1 MAAIK
6 QLVNSLH
13 SSLGIAEF
21 QYQHHS
27 WLLARRNELL
37 VKLGEMKIIK
47 ERLTIGISNIDQ
59 WEAVC
64 LAMVARTMVD
74 RTKNPDSTQNYQV
87 LTFCKN

>member
-1 MAAIK
+1 MAAVK

-27 WLLARRNELL
+27 RLLARRNELL

-47 ERLTIGISNIDQ
+47 EGID
-59 WEAVC
+59 AG
-64 LAMVARTMVD
+64 
-74 RTKNPDSTQNYQV
+74 KN
-87 LTFCKN
+87 

>member
-27 WLLARRNELL
+27 RLLARKNELL
-37 VKLGEMKIIK
+37 VKLGDMKTIK
-47 ERLTIGISNIDQ
+47 EGIDAGEN
-59 WEAVC
+59 
-64 LAMVARTMVD
+64 
-74 RTKNPDSTQNYQV
+74 
-87 LTFCKN
+87 